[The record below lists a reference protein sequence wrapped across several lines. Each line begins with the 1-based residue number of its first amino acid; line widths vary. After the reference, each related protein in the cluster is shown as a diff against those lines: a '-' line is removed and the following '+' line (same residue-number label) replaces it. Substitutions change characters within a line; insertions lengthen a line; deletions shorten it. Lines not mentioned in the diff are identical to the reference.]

1 MREGDNK
8 WAASTIA
15 IDADSGKIR
24 WGYQYTPHDC
34 WDYDAVSTP
43 VLADVVLGDRGLVKA
58 LFHHDKNGF
67 FYALDRTN
75 GKFLY
80 GEPIV
85 PGINWAFGLDPETGP
100 SQA

>member
-1 MREGDNK
+1 M
-8 WAASTIA
+8 
-15 IDADSGKIR
+15 
-24 WGYQYTPHDC
+24 
-34 WDYDAVSTP
+34 
-43 VLADVVLGDRGLVKA
+43 LADVALGGPETVKA

-85 PGINWAFGLDPETGP
+85 PGINWAKGLDPITGRP
-100 SQA
+100 IVNPDMPRDR